1 MQTTE
6 QKNLNV
12 RVNLKGKNAKNYKR
26 LQTKWGFTVTNQ
38 VLYHLL
44 AEAYRQELG
53 EA

>member
-1 MQTTE
+1 MQTIK
-6 QKNLNV
+6 QDNLNV
-12 RVNLKGKNAKNYKR
+12 RVNLKGKSAKNYKR
-26 LQTKWGFTVTNQ
+26 LQAKWGFTVKNQ